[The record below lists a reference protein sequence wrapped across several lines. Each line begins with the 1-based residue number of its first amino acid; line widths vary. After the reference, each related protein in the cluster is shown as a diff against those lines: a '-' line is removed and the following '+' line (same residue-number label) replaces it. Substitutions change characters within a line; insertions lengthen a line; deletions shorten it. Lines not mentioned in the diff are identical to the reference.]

1 MLDLTIIENDWTLF
15 LDRDGVLNEE
25 KHMSY
30 VFHFGEFNF
39 LPGVK
44 ESLKKLASI
53 FKTIVLVTNQ
63 RGIGKGLM
71 NDDDLTIIHD
81 EMLKEINDA
90 GGRIDAIYYCSSMD
104 DQHSDR
110 KPNPGMA
117 LRAQKDIAGIDLSRS
132 IMVGNNL
139 SDMQFGK
146 NAGMYTVHV
155 RTTNPDITS
164 PHPLIDLSCKDL
176 PEFTEMIINIKPQLL
191 NPRQ

>member
-1 MLDLTIIENDWTLF
+1 MLDLNRIENDWTLF

-44 ESLKKLASI
+44 ESLKILATI
-53 FKTIVLVTNQ
+53 FKKIVLVTNQ

-71 NDDDLTIIHD
+71 NDDDLKLIHD
-81 EMLKEINDA
+81 EMLKEIEEA

-104 DQHSDR
+104 DLHADR

-117 LRAQKDIAGIDLSRS
+117 LRAQKDIVGIDLSKS

-155 RTTNPDITS
+155 RTTHPDITS

-176 PEFTEMIINIKPQLL
+176 PEFTQRIIKIKPQLL
-191 NPRQ
+191 SPRQ